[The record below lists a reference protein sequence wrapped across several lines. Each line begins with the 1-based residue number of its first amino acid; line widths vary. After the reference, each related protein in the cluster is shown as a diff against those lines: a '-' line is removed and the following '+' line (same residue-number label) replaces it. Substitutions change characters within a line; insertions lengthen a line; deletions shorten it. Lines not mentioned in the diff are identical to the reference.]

1 MNSLHRDSYCEMV
14 MKLPN
19 SDVIVAEEPESV
31 EESVECVDSD
41 VIAVESEV
49 ATQLVELPTGFAKP
63 DSPINKEPLIEN
75 FKIPSINLA
84 TLDLVKRSQL
94 SKQMKKKVLA
104 LPTELTDITEGIAE
118 VITLVESKRTLKK
131 AIELVFKY
139 E

>member
-1 MNSLHRDSYCEMV
+1 MV
-14 MKLPN
+14 MKLPE
-19 SDVIVAEEPESV
+19 SVESVEECVEECVECVEECV
-31 EESVECVDSD
+31 EESVE
-41 VIAVESEV
+41 EV
-49 ATQLVELPTGFAKP
+49 ATMLVELPTGFAKP
-63 DSPINKEPLIEN
+63 DSSDVIAINKERLIEN

>member
-1 MNSLHRDSYCEMV
+1 MNSLHRELCEMV
-14 MKLPN
+14 MKLP
-19 SDVIVAEEPESV
+19 ESV
-31 EESVECVDSD
+31 ESVECVEES
-41 VIAVESEV
+41 VESEV

-63 DSPINKEPLIEN
+63 DSPINKERLIEN

-94 SKQMKKKVLA
+94 SKQMKKRVLA

>member
-1 MNSLHRDSYCEMV
+1 MNSLHRDSICEMV
-14 MKLPN
+14 MRLPN
-19 SDVIVAEEPESV
+19 VIAEEPESVESV
-31 EESVECVDSD
+31 EESVEC
-41 VIAVESEV
+41 EV

-63 DSPINKEPLIEN
+63 DSPINKEQLIEN

>member
-1 MNSLHRDSYCEMV
+1 MNSLPRDNIFDMV
-14 MKLPN
+14 MRLPN
-19 SDVIVAEEPESV
+19 VIAEEPESVESV
-31 EESVECVDSD
+31 EESVEC
-41 VIAVESEV
+41 EV

-63 DSPINKEPLIEN
+63 DSSDVIAINKERLIEN

>member
-1 MNSLHRDSYCEMV
+1 MNSLHRDSIYEMV
-14 MKLPN
+14 MKLPE
-19 SDVIVAEEPESV
+19 SVESV
-31 EESVECVDSD
+31 EESVESVEES
-41 VIAVESEV
+41 VESEV

-94 SKQMKKKVLA
+94 SKQMKKRVLA

>member
-1 MNSLHRDSYCEMV
+1 MNSLPRDNIFDMV
-14 MKLPN
+14 MRLPN
-19 SDVIVAEEPESV
+19 VIAEEPESVESV
-31 EESVECVDSD
+31 EESVEC
-41 VIAVESEV
+41 EV

-63 DSPINKEPLIEN
+63 DSPINKERLIEN